1 MSNGSPFQGGPEAT
15 RRRSQR
21 VILSLRVIVR
31 TEDGPKDT
39 SFEEETHTLVVNAH
53 GALIVLAGKVAKG
66 QKLRLTNRATKAEQ
80 VCRVANLGPKSG
92 GKAQIGVE
100 FLKPSPD
107 FWQHFFPA
115 GRLGRA
121 RTFVRQFRQRLR
133 F

>member
-1 MSNGSPFQGGPEAT
+1 MT

-31 TEDGPKDT
+31 TEDGPKAT
-39 SFEEETHTLVVNAH
+39 SFEEETHTLIVNAH
-53 GALIVLAGKVAKG
+53 GALIALKSKVAKG

-80 VCRVANLGPKSG
+80 VCRVANLGPTSE

-107 FWQHFFPA
+107 FWQISFPPEDWVVPESSSV
-115 GRLGRA
+115 
-121 RTFVRQFRQRLR
+121 TSDND
-133 F
+133 